1 MNSTTPEIA
10 DIEARLREIER
21 VAAELARLPGLYL
34 GPLGNPSEL
43 ARHRRRNCRR
53 AF

>member
-34 GPLGNPSEL
+34 VSVVPWPLAED
-43 ARHRRRNCRR
+43 
-53 AF
+53 